1 VDVAVGVGV
10 WLGATVGV
18 GVSVGWAVDRTVG
31 WVARVAEVSVWET
44 SGAAEM
50 THRLITT
57 DSARMTTSVNPSERW
72 FRNCCL
78 WFVFLFSSLS
88 SRNLCIIPR
97 NLLVVRHSALCSLT
111 LSRLRK
117 PIWMLQ

>member
-1 VDVAVGVGV
+1 MRVGVDVAVGVGV
-10 WLGATVGV
+10 WLGTTVGA
-18 GVSVGWAVDRTVG
+18 GVSVGWAADTTVG

-57 DSARMTTSVNPSERW
+57 DSARMTTSVSPSERW

-78 WFVFLFSSLS
+78 WFVFVFSSLS
-88 SRNLCIIPR
+88 RQNLCIIPR
-97 NLLVVRHSALCSLT
+97 NLVVARHSVLCSLT
-111 LSRLRK
+111 LS
-117 PIWMLQ
+117 